1 MDHFKGQFVNHA
13 IIVYIYKMSVEN
25 MKKYNEVLKE
35 LREDND
41 LTQQQIADI
50 LNTTR
55 SYYGQYERG
64 TRPFPIEHL
73 ITLCDFYKVSADYIL
88 GLPENLKFP
97 KR

>member
-1 MDHFKGQFVNHA
+1 
-13 IIVYIYKMSVEN
+13 
-25 MKKYNEVLKE
+25 MKKYSEILKE

-41 LTQQQIADI
+41 LTQQQVADI

-64 TRPFPIEHL
+64 VRPLPLEHL
-73 ITLCDFYKVSADYIL
+73 VTLCNYYKVSADYIL
-88 GLPENLKFP
+88 GLPFGRKYP

>member
-1 MDHFKGQFVNHA
+1 
-13 IIVYIYKMSVEN
+13 MSVKN
-25 MKKYNEVLKE
+25 MKKYNELLKE

-64 TRPFPIEHL
+64 TIS
-73 ITLCDFYKVSADYIL
+73 D
-88 GLPENLKFP
+88 
-97 KR
+97 

>member
-1 MDHFKGQFVNHA
+1 MNHFKGQFVNHD
-13 IIVYIYKMSVEN
+13 IIVYIYKMSVKN
-25 MKKYNEVLKE
+25 MKKYNELLKE

-73 ITLCDFYKVSADYIL
+73 ITKRDLSRGFSAKEYKNIIY
-88 GLPENLKFP
+88 GEQ
-97 KR
+97 